1 MSLVGEVSKG
11 VLVRLGLGY
20 VIEFRSGTV
29 GIYVEVVLILVER
42 YLIPYDKYTIE
53 LDIFKGAFEGLIYAE
68 VEFDTLEEATSF
80 TPPSW
85 FGTDVTESPE
95 YTNSYLS
102 KKQL

>member
-1 MSLVGEVSKG
+1 MQKKYFDMSIEEYNLPLNKESYNHLKAKADGN
-11 VLVRLGLGY
+11 
-20 VIEFRSGTV
+20 VITKR
-29 GIYVEVVLILVER
+29 R

-85 FGTDVTESPE
+85 FGTDVTSNPE